1 MVTVHRAS
9 GLRIVIYVDD
19 HEPAHV
25 HVIGDGDGDGDG
37 EIKIQ
42 LSGPDDAP
50 RLVWNK
56 GMKRAEVRRALAI
69 VKEQRDEL
77 LAQWSDIYG

>member
-1 MVTVHRAS
+1 MVTVYRAS
-9 GLRIVIYVDD
+9 GIRVVIYVDD

-25 HVIGDGDGDGDG
+25 HVIGNG
-37 EIKIQ
+37 EAKIE

-50 RLVWNK
+50 KLVWNRS
-56 GMKRAEVRRALAI
+56 MKRVEVRRALAI

-77 LAQWSDIYG
+77 LARWSDLHG

>member
-1 MVTVHRAS
+1 MHRAS
-9 GLRIVIYVDD
+9 GLRVVIYVDD

-25 HVIGDGDGDGDG
+25 HVIGDG
-37 EIKIQ
+37 EAKIE

-56 GMKRAEVRRALAI
+56 GMKHAEVRRALAI

-77 LAQWSDIYG
+77 LARWSDIHG

>member
-25 HVIGDGDGDGDG
+25 HVIGDGDG

-77 LAQWSDIYG
+77 LAR

>member
-9 GLRIVIYVDD
+9 GMRVVIYLDD

-25 HVIGDGDGDGDG
+25 HVIGDG
-37 EIKIQ
+37 ETKIE
-42 LSGPDDAP
+42 LSGPGDAS

-56 GMKRAEVRRALAI
+56 GMKRAEVRGALAI
-69 VKEQRDEL
+69 VREQRDEP
-77 LAQWSDIYG
+77 LARWNEIHG

>member
-9 GLRIVIYVDD
+9 GMRVVIYVDD

-25 HVIGDGDGDGDG
+25 HVIGDG
-37 EIKIQ
+37 ETKIE
-42 LSGPDDAP
+42 LSEPGDAP

-56 GMKRAEVRRALAI
+56 GMKRADVRRAWRPARM
-69 VKEQRDEL
+69 VERDPWL
-77 LAQWSDIYG
+77 S